1 MDYTLKVIFCS
12 YVAWSKLPPRKWVYD
27 SYFDF
32 WKYLF
37 LGGGVL
43 TLHWSYCSMCEK
55 KGKILQPRAA

>member
-37 LGGGVL
+37 LGGV
-43 TLHWSYCSMCEK
+43 C
-55 KGKILQPRAA
+55 